1 MDELTN
7 FIQNGGGDAM
17 NLINNQKG
25 GAVQI
30 VILAF
35 NVMVPVIFFLV
46 YYFWHLGLDDD
57 RAEEYT
63 GDDEDEADG
72 DGKKWVVWGKFSI
85 KVILFMIFLSFIFGW
100 VISFYL
106 GKPGI
111 GTGGTPV
118 RWWWKLVFACIA
130 ISGVVSIIK
139 GGLRST
145 AYQYFNDELYDN
157 RTKLEKTCIDFGC
170 GFAPYDTQEVKRGA
184 NYTD

>member
-35 NVMVPVIFFLV
+35 NVMVPVVFFLV

-57 RAEEYT
+57 RAEDYT

-72 DGKKWVVWGKFSI
+72 DGKKWVV
-85 KVILFMIFLSFIFGW
+85 
-100 VISFYL
+100 
-106 GKPGI
+106 
-111 GTGGTPV
+111 
-118 RWWWKLVFACIA
+118 
-130 ISGVVSIIK
+130 
-139 GGLRST
+139 
-145 AYQYFNDELYDN
+145 
-157 RTKLEKTCIDFGC
+157 
-170 GFAPYDTQEVKRGA
+170 
-184 NYTD
+184 